1 MNNHKE
7 VLVVV
12 QVLVW
17 GTPAVLVSQ
26 YHELESLGQ
35 IVMKPHSGDKQI
47 LISTLCG
54 SCYSRFILRNIDH
67 PDLFSRRVL
76 SVIDV
81 FSPLA
86 NDVDMT

>member
-7 VLVVV
+7 VLVVD

-17 GTPAVLVSQ
+17 GPAVLVSLF
-26 YHELESLGQ
+26 HELETLEQ

-67 PDLFSRRVL
+67 PDLYSRSVE
-76 SVIDV
+76 SVVID
-81 FSPLA
+81 
-86 NDVDMT
+86 

>member
-7 VLVVV
+7 VFVVD

-26 YHELESLGQ
+26 YHELETLGQ

-67 PDLFSRRVL
+67 PDLFSRSVE
-76 SVIDV
+76 SVVID
-81 FSPLA
+81 
-86 NDVDMT
+86 

>member
-1 MNNHKE
+1 MD
-7 VLVVV
+7 

-17 GTPAVLVSQ
+17 GPAVLVSQ

-35 IVMKPHSGDKQI
+35 IVVKPHSRNKQI

-67 PDLFSRRVL
+67 PDLFSR
-76 SVIDV
+76 SVESVVSD
-81 FSPLA
+81 
-86 NDVDMT
+86 